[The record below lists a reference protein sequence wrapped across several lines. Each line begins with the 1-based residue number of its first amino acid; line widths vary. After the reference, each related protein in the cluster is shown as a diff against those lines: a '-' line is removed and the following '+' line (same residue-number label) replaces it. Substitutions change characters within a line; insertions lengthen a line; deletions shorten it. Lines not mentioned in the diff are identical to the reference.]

1 MNVKPTNLYP
11 SAACLTDEQIDDQ
24 LIGDLAPSA
33 AVHLAACELC
43 QARLAAAEAPMVNFR
58 EVSLAWA
65 ERQSATLPTR
75 PVATSRAPHRLAWAS
90 AATAVLAI
98 GIAIPVM
105 RERLNTPAAPTRTDA
120 PAMAAVGHTGM
131 SSVTPVAA
139 TPEQIDRD
147 NQMLE
152 AIERE
157 LDAPADSPAAYGLVP
172 TAGHNRAHARTV
184 RD

>member
-1 MNVKPTNLYP
+1 MNVKPTEFLTTL
-11 SAACLTDEQIDDQ
+11 ACLTEDQLDDH
-24 LIGDLAPSA
+24 LIGDLAPA
-33 AVHLAACELC
+33 AAAHLAACEHC
-43 QARLAAAEAPMVNFR
+43 QARVAAAEQPMVSFR

-65 ERQSATLPTR
+65 ERQSATMPTR
-75 PVATSRAPHRLAWAS
+75 PVVRSQASHRLAWVS
-90 AATAVLAI
+90 AVTAALAV
-98 GIAIPVM
+98 GIAIPVV
-105 RERLNTPAAPTRTDA
+105 RERLTTPASAPRAEA
-120 PAMAAVGHTGM
+120 PALAAVGHTGM

-157 LDAPADSPAAYGLVP
+157 LDAPADSPAVYGLVP
-172 TAGHNRAHARTV
+172 AAGHSRAHARTV